1 MAASEQVE
9 AVNQIF
15 RDFKA
20 STESLTTVEE
30 FRMAYENLIT
40 SRFTLPDDVTTE
52 RVGAGGVA
60 AEWVAA
66 PGAAADKAV
75 IHLHGGG
82 YLIGSNRTHRVFLSH
97 LSRATGARALGLDYR
112 LAPEFPFPAAV
123 WDTVA
128 AYRWL
133 LANGMDPKKIMFSGD
148 SAGGGLL
155 VSAMIVLRYDGD
167 PLPAGGIG
175 ISPWTDLAN
184 TGKSLETN
192 VDVDP
197 IISKEMLDQM
207 AEGYMGGKDPRTPL
221 ASPFY
226 ADLNGLPPLLLQ
238 VGEPEGMVDD
248 AKRFAEKAKEAGV
261 DVTLE
266 VWPHV
271 PHIWPVFAP
280 ILPEGQQALDR
291 AGEFFRKHTK

>member
-1 MAASEQVE
+1 
-9 AVNQIF
+9 
-15 RDFKA
+15 
-20 STESLTTVEE
+20 
-30 FRMAYENLIT
+30 
-40 SRFTLPDDVTTE
+40 
-52 RVGAGGVA
+52 
-60 AEWVAA
+60 
-66 PGAAADKAV
+66 
-75 IHLHGGG
+75 
-82 YLIGSNRTHRVFLSH
+82 
-97 LSRATGARALGLDYR
+97 
-112 LAPEFPFPAAV
+112 
-123 WDTVA
+123 
-128 AYRWL
+128 
-133 LANGMDPKKIMFSGD
+133 
-148 SAGGGLL
+148 
-155 VSAMIVLRYDGD
+155 
-167 PLPAGGIG
+167 
-175 ISPWTDLAN
+175 
-184 TGKSLETN
+184 
-192 VDVDP
+192 
-197 IISKEMLDQM
+197 M